1 MHLSP
6 LHYEIVCRDRQ
17 RQIAASIQSNR
28 VVNQPL
34 AYQLVG
40 SRVRKAATALGVC
53 FAAAI
58 GLTVTGAQASPHT
71 TRPRAG
77 ISAAQLNPEIHAL
90 EAKGY
95 LPAACTRDGTL
106 MRNPHTGRLVRVRL

>member
-6 LHYEIVCRDRQ
+6 LHYEIVRHDRQ
-17 RQIAASIQSNR
+17 RQIAASIQANR
-28 VVNQPL
+28 VVTQPL
-34 AYQLVG
+34 AHQLVW
-40 SRVRKAATALGVC
+40 SRVRKAAIALGVC
-53 FAAAI
+53 LAAAT

-71 TRPRAG
+71 TRPHVG
-77 ISAAQLNPEIHAL
+77 ISAAQLNPEIDAL

-106 MRNPHTGRLVRVRL
+106 LRDPHTGRLVRVRL

>member
-6 LHYEIVCRDRQ
+6 LHYEIVRRDRQ

-28 VVNQPL
+28 VVTQPL
-34 AYQLVG
+34 AHQLVG

-53 FAAAI
+53 LAAAT
-58 GLTVTGAQASPHT
+58 GVSVTGAQASPHT
-71 TRPRAG
+71 TRARAG
-77 ISAAQLNPEIHAL
+77 ISAQLNPEIHAL

-95 LPAACTRDGTL
+95 LPAACTRTGTL
-106 MRNPHTGRLVRVRL
+106 MRNPHTGRLVRVRQ